1 MADDVAKVI
10 IVGSGMAGLTAGI
23 YTGRAKLDP
32 IIIEGLEPGGQL
44 TLTSEVE
51 NYPGFPD
58 AINGMD
64 LMQAIHDQA
73 ARFGARFEAADVV
86 SADLS
91 RRPFVVELDDGRRLA
106 THALIVASGAR
117 ARRLGLPAE
126 EQYMGRG
133 VSTCA
138 TCDAAFYQDRVTA
151 VIGGGDSAME
161 EAIFLS
167 RYARKVYVIH
177 RRDTLRAS
185 PIMQDRARS
194 KPNLEFIW
202 NTVVEDLIV
211 DKSGVKGLKL
221 RNVLTGEET
230 ELPVDGMFLA
240 IGHIPNTEW
249 LKGQLPTDEQGY
261 IKVKPGTTLTDIPGV
276 FVAGD
281 VADRRDQ
288 QAVTAA
294 AAGCMAALDAEDYL
308 QEVGVV

>member
-281 VADRRDQ
+281 VADRRYQ

>member
-32 IIIEGLEPGGQL
+32 VIVEGIEPGGQL

-51 NYPGFPD
+51 NYPGFPN

-73 ARFGARFEAADVV
+73 ARFGARFESADVV
-86 SADLS
+86 SADLR
-91 RRPFVVELDDGRRLA
+91 RRPFTVELDDGRTLA
-106 THALIVASGAR
+106 AHALIVASGAR

-126 EQYMGRG
+126 EAYMGRG

-151 VIGGGDSAME
+151 VVGGGDSAME
-161 EAIFLS
+161 EATFLT

-202 NTVVEDLIV
+202 NTVVEDLLV
-211 DKSGVKGLKL
+211 DGKGVKGLKL
-221 RNVLTGEET
+221 RNVKTGEQT
-230 ELPVDGMFLA
+230 ELAVDGLFLA
-240 IGHIPNTEW
+240 IGHVPNTEW
-249 LKGQLPTDEQGY
+249 LKGQLPTDDQGY

-281 VADRRDQ
+281 VADRRYQ

-308 QEVGVV
+308 QDVGVV